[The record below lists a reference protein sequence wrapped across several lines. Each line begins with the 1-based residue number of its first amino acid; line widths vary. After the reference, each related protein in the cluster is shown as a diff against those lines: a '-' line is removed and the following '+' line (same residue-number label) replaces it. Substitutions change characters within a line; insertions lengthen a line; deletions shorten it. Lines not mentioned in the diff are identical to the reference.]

1 MYPTY
6 SLIYSIPFLLI
17 SLFLVF
23 LIFYEYQNNCNRRIV
38 RFYCIILF
46 IIFFG
51 LRGFVSYDWI
61 GYYPAFEAVD
71 SLQDFSSNSFILLTG
86 DGRERD
92 LIEPG
97 YILYMSILKTIWNNW
112 SFFVFISAVL
122 NIYVFDKLFQRY
134 SLNYAFSFLVFFSL
148 HNVLEFD
155 LMRNIKALIIFV
167 LSFDA
172 IYRRQWGRFIIWSV
186 IGFSFHRTF
195 LMFIPFYFLGLKDFG
210 KKTWWN
216 IFVIINLVYI
226 LQIPVATTLVELA
239 SKFVGGAF
247 AEKIGYYLQSEI
259 YSAARG
265 FTLGYIVRVIVFFLI
280 IRKYDEIILH
290 KKEYVLIL
298 NIYLAYIIVSIG
310 MTDFSVFADRIEY
323 LFGFALWILY
333 PVLSDLYM
341 GWKRQLY
348 LAFILSFCLM
358 RVTLQTSN
366 AMCDYESVL
375 TGAADYDTRLRT
387 HKSIAEEIIH
397 EK

>member
-17 SLFLVF
+17 FLFLVF
-23 LIFYEYQNNCNRRIV
+23 LIFYEYQNNCNRRKV
-38 RFYCIILF
+38 RFFCIILF

-71 SLQDFSSNSFILLTG
+71 SLQNFSSNSFVLLTG

-112 SFFVFISAVL
+112 SFFLFISAVL

-148 HNVLEFD
+148 HNGLEFD
-155 LMRNIKALIIFV
+155 LMRNIKALIIFM

-239 SKFVGGAF
+239 STFVSGAF
-247 AEKIGYYLQSEI
+247 AEKVGDYLQSET

-265 FTLGYIVRVIVFFLI
+265 FTLGYIIRVIVFFLI
-280 IRKYDEIILH
+280 IRKYDEIILR

-310 MTDFSVFADRIEY
+310 MTDFSAFADRVEY

-333 PVLSDLYM
+333 PVLGELYM
-341 GWKRQLY
+341 GWKRRLY

-358 RVTLQTSN
+358 RITLQTSN
-366 AMCDYESVL
+366 AMFDYENIL
-375 TGAADYDTRLRT
+375 TGATDYDTRLRT
-387 HKSIAEEIIH
+387 HRSIAEEIIH